1 MPTAEEFDEFY
12 VSTRRGLVLQTF
24 ALTGDLGAS
33 RRAVRDAYVAA
44 RHHWD
49 KIGHLEDPES
59 WVRPRAWSAAQR
71 RHTVR
76 PWHRERHIGA
86 EQAATLEALHELP
99 DAQRRA
105 LVLTHL
111 SDLARPA
118 AARELGVPLAKVD
131 QDLQAATATVAATLD
146 RSPGE
151 IPALLGELGSA
162 ADKVKLPRPTVVRR
176 HGLRRRR
183 NHAIVGSL
191 GAAALTVAA
200 GAFVAVGTP
209 AATPINPADLVSPQM
224 LLTQAQIDRLSSK
237 PWLAVRPSDGKP
249 DDNTMGSGINTP
261 CQETRFADEAGLKTW
276 VRKYVTSGGSPT
288 KLVQTVEVSNSPGS
302 ASKAYQTILGWYAG
316 CTAVRIRILD
326 AFRVDGVGDTA
337 QVLRLRITGRPNRS
351 FAVGIARSG
360 ALTTSTVLETSTST
374 SADVETMAQTLAA
387 SVRNLC
393 SSPVAGRCVS
403 TVKPVPAALPLS
415 GETPGMLASPDLPA
429 IPDVTFTW
437 LGTDPQDARVNLAAT
452 TCDNANFVSAGAGK
466 PVMRSYLFPEADLPK
481 QFGITETIGKF
492 SSPKVAVAF
501 TDRIIARLRACPE
514 VELSSTVTQ
523 GFVLRGKADGT
534 TVALWRLQNEVAQG
548 RPAANY
554 WTGITRVGSYVA
566 QVTFTPTPQYDV
578 NRDTFKALVVRA
590 RDRLYELKQ

>member
-12 VSTRRGLVLQTF
+12 VATRRGLVLQTF

-49 KIGHLEDPES
+49 KIGHLDDPGS

-76 PWHRERHIGA
+76 PWHRERHLGA
-86 EQAATLEALHELP
+86 EQIALLEALHGLP

-105 LVLTHL
+105 LVLAHL
-111 SDLARPA
+111 SDLTLPA
-118 AARELGVPLAKVD
+118 AARELGVPLAKVE
-131 QDLQAATATVAATLD
+131 QDLQTAVDAVAVALD
-146 RSPGE
+146 CAPDDLRGR
-151 IPALLGELGSA
+151 LDGLGSA
-162 ADKVKLPRPTVVRR
+162 ADTVKLPRPAVVRR
-176 HGLRRRR
+176 NGLRRRR
-183 NHAIVGSL
+183 NHAVIGSL

-200 GAFVAVGTP
+200 GAFVAAETP
-209 AATPINPADLVSPQM
+209 AAPPIDPTDLVSPQM
-224 LLTQAQIDRLSSK
+224 LLTEAQIVQLSSK
-237 PWLAVRPSDGKP
+237 PWLAVRRSDGKP

-261 CQETRFADEAGLKTW
+261 CQESRFADEAGLKTW
-276 VRKYVTSGGSPT
+276 VRKYVTSGDTPT
-288 KLVQTVEVSNSPGS
+288 KLVQTVEVSNSPG
-302 ASKAYQTILGWYAG
+302 AANAAYRTTLGWYAG
-316 CTAVRIRILD
+316 CTAARIRILD

-337 QVLRLRITGRPNRS
+337 QIVRLRITGRPDRS
-351 FAVGIARSG
+351 FAVGIARTG
-360 ALTTSTVLETSTST
+360 ALTTSTVLETPTAASTNVRRIT
-374 SADVETMAQTLAA
+374 ETLAT

-393 SSPVAGRCVS
+393 SSPVAGQCVS
-403 TVKPVPAALPLS
+403 TVKPVPAPLPLS

-466 PVMRSYLFPEADLPK
+466 PVMRSYLFPEADLPQ

-501 TDRIIARLRACPE
+501 TDRIIARMRACPD
-514 VELSSTVTQ
+514 VELSSTVSQ
-523 GFVLRGKADGT
+523 AFVQRGKADGT
-534 TVALWRLQNEVAQG
+534 TVALWRLQNQVAQG

-554 WTGITRVGSYVA
+554 WTGVTRVGSYVA